1 MRDNQIAS
9 RGSSASSNPSVSSAP
24 SASSA
29 SSNSSAPSATRNCGA
44 GGGGRIL
51 DKFTALEAELYC
63 RKRQYQYYRA
73 SLHGLHVSL

>member
-1 MRDNQIAS
+1 MRDDQIAS

-24 SASSA
+24 SA